1 MDRGVIVGGSLIA
14 ASFLVAV
21 LLNGSAHE
29 EAAPVVA
36 PRKPLAHVCDVAE
49 QRPPTPGVAVEP
61 ADEECVR
68 PLPETLKR

>member
-21 LLNGSAHE
+21 LLNRSAHE

-36 PRKPLAHVCDVAE
+36 PRKAPVHVCEAAE
-49 QRPPTPGVAVEP
+49 QRPPKPGVAAEP

-68 PLPETLKR
+68 PLPEPLKP